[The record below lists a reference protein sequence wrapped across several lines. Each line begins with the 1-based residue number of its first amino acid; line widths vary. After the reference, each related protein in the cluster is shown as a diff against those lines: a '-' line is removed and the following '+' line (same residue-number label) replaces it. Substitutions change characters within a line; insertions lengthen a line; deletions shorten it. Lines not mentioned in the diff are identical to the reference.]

1 MTGVQTCALP
11 IYDYKGFLKQNS
23 RNKSIPGEIVSI
35 DGEILGTHT
44 SISNFTIGQRRGLGI
59 ITGSPMF
66 VVDIIKDSN
75 QIVLGSQTDLFSKEL
90 IARNL
95 NWISIDGLKEEIEAN
110 VKIRYRAKESKS
122 KIIPLENGNVK
133 IVFETP
139 QRAITKGQS
148 VVFYNKDVVIG
159 GGIIS

>member
-1 MTGVQTCALP
+1 
-11 IYDYKGFLKQNS
+11 
-23 RNKSIPGEIVSI
+23 
-35 DGEILGTHT
+35 
-44 SISNFTIGQRRGLGI
+44 
-59 ITGSPMF
+59 MF
-66 VVDIIKDSN
+66 VVDIIKDST